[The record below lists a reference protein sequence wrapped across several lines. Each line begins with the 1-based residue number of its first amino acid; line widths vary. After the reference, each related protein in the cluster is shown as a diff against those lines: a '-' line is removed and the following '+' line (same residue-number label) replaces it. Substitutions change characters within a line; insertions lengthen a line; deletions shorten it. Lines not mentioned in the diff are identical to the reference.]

1 MQLGREVMPGER
13 LRAARQAIGIGQ
25 RKLAKRC
32 YYTQSTVA
40 NVENGQIKMSMALA
54 RAAAKELHVSAAWL
68 LGLDEPE
75 ISYETALMW
84 MPFARYRRGHMC
96 RVKDTRDALCQGVRL
111 LLMEEIK
118 HGR

>member
-1 MQLGREVMPGER
+1 MNCNKR
-13 LRAARQAIGIGQ
+13 LQAAREAAGLRQTDLA
-25 RKLAKRC
+25 RKCNYAVA
-32 YYTQSTVA
+32 TVG
-40 NVENGQIKMSMALA
+40 NVEKGRA
-54 RAAAKELHVSAAWL
+54 RVSLDFAVVVAKELHVSAAWL

>member
-13 LRAARQAIGIGQ
+13 LRAARQAVGIGQ

-40 NVENGQIKMSMALA
+40 NVEHGQIKMSMALA

-75 ISYETALMW
+75 ISYETAL
-84 MPFARYRRGHMC
+84 AVIVAQGRQEEA
-96 RVKDTRDALCQGVRL
+96 VQALGR
-111 LLMEEIK
+111 MEE
-118 HGR
+118 